1 MGKKKIG
8 SSLKYSDS
16 RPSFSGRFT
25 AFMPLDKGAYED
37 AKREAL
43 KQKELRNTERKWK
56 KQRDAAIYLL
66 RKIGE
71 LSTIDTAKEMTA
83 VCGFAVTPDMV
94 KHAIE
99 TITHEKV
106 KEDDE

>member
-1 MGKKKIG
+1 MGKKKVG

-25 AFMPLDKGAYED
+25 PFLPLDKNKYED

-71 LSTIDTAKEMTA
+71 LSIEDTAKEMSA
-83 VCGFAVTPDMV
+83 ICGFAITAEMV

-99 TITHEKV
+99 TITHEKM
-106 KEDDE
+106 KDED